1 MKGGFV
7 RSRINWQIV
16 KQILIVAGIVGVLVV
31 GYGIFS
37 IFDTSQKYNDLAL
50 IPPPIDLQ
58 NASDADKIT
67 FAQIELAK
75 RDLLRR
81 REEAKA
87 VIGMG
92 ATLLGITVLLAMRMP
107 ETPKTQ
113 QVITSPSDQT

>member
-1 MKGGFV
+1 V
-7 RSRINWQIV
+7 RPKVNWRIV
-16 KQILIVAGIVGVLVV
+16 KQILVVMGIVGILVV

-50 IPPPIDLQ
+50 LPPPVDLQ
-58 NASDADKIT
+58 NASDAEKIT

-92 ATLLGITVLLAMRMP
+92 ATLLGIAVLLAMRVP
-107 ETPKTQ
+107 EAAKTQ
-113 QVITSPSDQT
+113 AVTPSPSDQT

>member
-1 MKGGFV
+1 V
-7 RSRINWQIV
+7 RSRINWRIV
-16 KQILIVAGIVGVLVV
+16 KQVLIVAGIVGVLVV
-31 GYGIFS
+31 GYGIYS

-87 VIGMG
+87 IIGMG
-92 ATLLGITVLLAMRMP
+92 ATLLGITVLLAMRVP
-107 ETPKTQ
+107 ETPKSQ
-113 QVITSPSDQT
+113 PVVTSPSDQT